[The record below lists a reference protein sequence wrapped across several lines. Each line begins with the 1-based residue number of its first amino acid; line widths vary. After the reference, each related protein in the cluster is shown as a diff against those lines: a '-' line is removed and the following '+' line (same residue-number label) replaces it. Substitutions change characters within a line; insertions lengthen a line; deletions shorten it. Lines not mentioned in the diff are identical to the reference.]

1 MLDKFGGVKLNKNIF
16 EFLKRNQRHRC
27 FWKAAVWVCLIAL
40 FFTINDVPQVSSAN
54 LPVQKEMTNIVAVVD
69 CSSSMEKSDS
79 KWQVPEALNLLI
91 DMCPDDQDIR
101 FSLVVYGTESYIA
114 VRDMPL
120 TQKGKETIR
129 SDIYDYIYG
138 VGYKRGNT
146 DTGAAL
152 MQAYDLLKGREEQNN
167 RVLLF
172 TDGMIQAQ
180 YNGRTTEISRSE
192 VENFVAFAQENH
204 VVVDVFGLFNHVS
217 KEEAATA
224 ENELKRLSIQSSGQ
238 YEQITDMSVLPDR
251 MQTIL
256 SQALDVRT
264 NSLSEGK
271 AVTYSGSK
279 KKYSGWEYEFEI
291 TSSLQK
297 DDTFV
302 APNPGSEVTA
312 ALLQSPSG
320 ELYEAPSSIHTVTDE
335 KALPGSSRV
344 SFTRFTDEPGY
355 CVVHMDRSGAPEWEG
370 KWKLILLT
378 DAKSVPVV
386 NSYYL
391 YDVEIHVEVS
401 STESSVMAPITVETY
416 LTTSDGLRVDDLE
429 FIRSLDAT
437 VSVINGTSQKAQE
450 LETTEET
457 AEKSE
462 TPELVNDSFVYQ
474 FTPQFV
480 ASYYF
485 SVTLENDTLTRTAVT
500 DSVQVQDD
508 LVTVCNVRPSTIYK
522 REPFT
527 ISGYLIQR
535 SDGSRVPGDGD
546 YYSYCDAYALITKT
560 DEEPPVTQ
568 QVRLKALED
577 GSGFSSSC
585 QLDEAGEYEVVI
597 YTDSSQESLTQEQ
610 LEARVE
616 EGVSTASFTIE
627 DRPLQLSQ
635 GGFGKFFSIA
645 GQAKHIDLSQYFYD
659 PDDDLYF
666 LSCTDGSGETLDVD
680 MNGILEYVGKQSGN
694 QTLRVTATSY
704 SSGETVETEVE
715 VMVLEI
721 WQVILL
727 LLGILLVTLA
737 LLAVIIFS
745 LLYLYQRGTA
755 LRGLVKVGVTLN
767 EWSSAHDAQR
777 PQEQPRMRLGEFYFS
792 MKDPDSITE
801 ERLDQRPKLLE
812 MIHARRYNVS
822 RLLLRFQQA
831 YSGAGFQYDP
841 SNDLLKRLL
850 ESEDM
855 CTRMGQMVGL
865 RGGKGFKMQKNRHD
879 SGTTIDGNGQ
889 KKSICMELDSRFTG
903 NFVKNISRD
912 ITYDIK
918 NLCITIE
925 YLPENGKK
933 GGHG

>member
-1 MLDKFGGVKLNKNIF
+1 MNRKMFD
-16 EFLKRNQRHRC
+16 FLKRNRQHKRI
-27 FWKAAVWVCLIAL
+27 WKSAALVCLVAF
-40 FFTINDVPQVSSAN
+40 FFTMNCFPQISSAN
-54 LPVQKEMTNIVAVVD
+54 LPVQKKMTNIVAVVD
-69 CSSSMEKSDS
+69 CSTSMEKSDS
-79 KWQVPEALNLLI
+79 EWRVPEALNLLI

-129 SDIYDYIYG
+129 SDIYGYIYG

-172 TDGMIQAQ
+172 TDGMIRAQ

-192 VENFVAFAQENH
+192 VEDFVAFAQENH

-238 YEQITDMSVLPDR
+238 YEKITDMSVLPDR

-264 NSLSEGK
+264 NALSEGK
-271 AVTYSGSK
+271 SITYNVGNK
-279 KKYSGWEYEFEI
+279 KKYPGWLYEFEI
-291 TSSLQK
+291 TSGLQK
-297 DDTFV
+297 DVTFV
-302 APNPGSEVTA
+302 APDPGSKVTA
-312 ALLQSPSG
+312 ALLESPSG
-320 ELYEAPSSIHTVTDE
+320 ELYEAPSSIYTTTNE

-355 CVVHMDRSGAPEWEG
+355 CVVHMGRSGAPEWEG

-401 STESSVMAPITVETY
+401 SIESSVMAPITVETY

-429 FIRSLDAT
+429 FIRSLNAT

-450 LETTEET
+450 LKTIEEI

-462 TPELVNDSFVYQ
+462 TPELVNDSFIYQ

-480 ASYYF
+480 SSYYF

-500 DSVQVQDD
+500 DLVQVQDD
-508 LVTVCNVRPSTIYK
+508 LVTVCNVRPSTIHK

-568 QVRLKALED
+568 RVLLKALED

-597 YTDSSQESLTQEQ
+597 YTDNSQESLTQEQ
-610 LEARVE
+610 LEARIE

-627 DRPLQLSQ
+627 DRPLQLIQ

-645 GQAKHIDLSQYFYD
+645 GKSKQIDLSQYFYD
-659 PDDDLYF
+659 PDDDLFF

-680 MNGILEYVGKQSGN
+680 MNGVLEYVGKQFGN

-704 SSGETVETEVE
+704 SSGETVEAEVE

-721 WQVILL
+721 WQAILL
-727 LLGILLVTLA
+727 LLGA
-737 LLAVIIFS
+737 LLALSAIIAMIIFS
-745 LLYLYQRGTA
+745 LFSLYQRGTA
-755 LRGLVKVGVTLN
+755 LRGMVKVGVTLN

-777 PQEQPRMRLGEFYFS
+777 PQEQPRMQLGEFYFS
-792 MKDPDSITE
+792 MKDPDDITE
-801 ERLDQRPKLLE
+801 ERLDQRPKMLE
-812 MIHARRYNVS
+812 KMQARRYSVS

-831 YSGAGFQYDP
+831 YSGAGLQFDP
-841 SNDLLKRLL
+841 SNDLLKQLL

-855 CTRMGQMVGL
+855 CEKMGYMVGQ
-865 RGGKGFKMQKNRHD
+865 RGGKGFKLQKPRHT
-879 SGTTIDGNGQ
+879 SGVTVDGKRQ
-889 KKSICMELDSRFTG
+889 KQTVCMELDSRFTG
-903 NFVKNISRD
+903 GFVKNISRD
-912 ITYDIK
+912 ITYEIK

-933 GGHG
+933 GGRG

>member
-1 MLDKFGGVKLNKNIF
+1 MKNHRVH
-16 EFLKRNQRHRC
+16 LRKHRKRCRYLLVG
-27 FWKAAVWVCLIAL
+27 VWVCLIAL
-40 FFTINDVPQVSSAN
+40 FFTMNSFPQASSAN

-69 CSSSMEKSDS
+69 CSISMEKSDS

-192 VENFVAFAQENH
+192 VEDFVAFAQENH

-264 NSLSEGK
+264 NALSEGK
-271 AVTYSGSK
+271 SITYNVGSK
-279 KKYSGWEYEFEI
+279 KKYPGWLYEFEI
-291 TSSLQK
+291 TSGLQK
-297 DDTFV
+297 DVTFV

-312 ALLQSPSG
+312 VLLQSPSG
-320 ELYEAPSSIHTVTDE
+320 ELYEAPSSIHTATSE
-335 KALPGSSRV
+335 KILPGSSRV

-355 CVVHMDRSGAPEWEG
+355 CVVHMDRSGALEWEG
-370 KWKLILLT
+370 KWNLVLIT

-401 STESSVMAPITVETY
+401 TINASVMAPITVEAY

-429 FIRSLDAT
+429 FIRSLNAT

-450 LETTEET
+450 LETTEEA
-457 AEKSE
+457 AEEGTEKTE

-480 ASYYF
+480 SSYYF

-508 LVTVCNVRPSTIYK
+508 LVTVCNVRPSTIHK

-627 DRPLQLSQ
+627 DRSLQLSQ

-659 PDDDLYF
+659 PDDDLFF

-680 MNGILEYVGKQSGN
+680 MNGVLEYVGRQSGN

-704 SSGETVETEVE
+704 SSGETVEAEVE

-727 LLGILLVTLA
+727 LLGVLLAALA
-737 LLAVIIFS
+737 ILAVIIFS
-745 LLYLYQRGTA
+745 LFYLYQRGTA
-755 LRGLVKVGVTLN
+755 LHGLVKVGVTLN

-777 PQEQPRMRLGEFYFS
+777 PQEQPRMRLGEFYIS
-792 MKDPDSITE
+792 MKDPDGITE
-801 ERLDQRPKLLE
+801 ERLDQRPKMLE
-812 MIHARRYNVS
+812 MIQARRYSVS

-831 YSGAGFQYDP
+831 YSGAGLQFDP
-841 SNDLLKRLL
+841 SNDLLKQLL

-855 CTRMGQMVGL
+855 CEKMGQMIGL
-865 RGGKGFKMQKNRHD
+865 RGGKGFKLQKPRHTP
-879 SGTTIDGNGQ
+879 GVAVDGNRQ
-889 KKSICMELDSRFTG
+889 KQSVYIELDSRFTG
-903 NFVKNISRD
+903 GFVKNISRD
-912 ITYDIK
+912 ITYEIK

-925 YLPENGKK
+925 YLPENDKK
-933 GGHG
+933 GGRG